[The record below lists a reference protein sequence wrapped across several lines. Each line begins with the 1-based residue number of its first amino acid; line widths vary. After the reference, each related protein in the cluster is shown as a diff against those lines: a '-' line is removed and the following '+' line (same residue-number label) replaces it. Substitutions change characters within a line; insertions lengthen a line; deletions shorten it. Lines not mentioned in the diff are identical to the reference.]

1 MQRRKF
7 LGIVSIGAGATTLP
21 MWLSTAFKLDD
32 PACDDT
38 TPAIDLDA
46 LGLGG
51 REFSDPDACTP
62 GQQPA
67 ARPTLIF
74 VIPIDPGAQYYRG
87 HAFGELLNAGSD
99 EQLAALACFD
109 VRCRRLADLDLVA
122 GDHEPLLAVLE
133 PDQPPHLLDAPL
145 PVAPADR
152 DDTYSLEPLID
163 ARIAVLADLIS
174 RHADGA
180 RLVAQACRERASLPP
195 ADLARLDQLPHSLG
209 ELLPRDVERAP
220 ATALLAAR
228 GPDREQRAH
237 LIALLAASVRARL
250 CQRRID
256 GAPWAVTHGC
266 GTEVEGEPDTRGGIM
281 CGMGHISRRSAR
293 FLKFYTGGI

>member
-38 TPAIDLDA
+38 SAAIDLGA
-46 LGLGG
+46 LGLGD

-62 GQQPA
+62 GQQPG

-74 VIPIDPGAQYYRG
+74 VIPIASDAQYDRG

-109 VRCRRLADLDLVA
+109 VRCRRLADLGLVA
-122 GDHEPLLAVLE
+122 GEHEPLLAVLE

-145 PVAPADR
+145 PLPPDR
-152 DDTYSLEPLID
+152 HDIDDLEPLID

-256 GAPWAVTHGC
+256 GAPWAVSHGC

-281 CGMGHISRRSAR
+281 CGMGHVSPRSAR
-293 FLKFYTGGI
+293 FLKFYAGGI